1 LTSFFNFIF
10 WTEIEQSVEASIN
23 TLDCFRHASKK
34 PRFHALSLSLLCP
47 VLMTDRTNY
56 PHQPELFVLC
66 KIKEAIHSIVKRL
79 PIQVA
84 TKLCSLR
91 LDEVLSDRKVPLVD
105 VNCKAFQGVS
115 ARLFGDMQYLK
126 TNNNGSVFSQGVY
139 VPFGSFGLGG
149 YFQHPFFQ
157 NLPSYFSKKGD
168 TFSGFCVFVLGG
180 NDEDF
185 CYKSTLSD
193 EDEACKLPNAKN
205 AQLFFQDAWK
215 EEHYAEKIAFSFC
228 NENGELVSM
237 KKNQFNLW
245 IRDTIIKCFL
255 DWYNDPSNEVFAR
268 KLSMEL
274 MGDDE
279 VLASSG
285 AGAGAGAAVQ
295 PFSGYYPGYH
305 YYFPVMLPVAY
316 PPSVN
321 QQAMMSQQYQQ
332 CKEDGEKDC
341 GSSGHKNDGLGSL
354 REYMAAKFPY

>member
-1 LTSFFNFIF
+1 
-10 WTEIEQSVEASIN
+10 
-23 TLDCFRHASKK
+23 
-34 PRFHALSLSLLCP
+34 
-47 VLMTDRTNY
+47 MTDRTDY
-56 PHQPELFVLC
+56 PHQPELFVRR
-66 KIKEAIHSIVKRL
+66 KIEEAIHSIVKML

-91 LDEVLSDRKVPLVD
+91 LDEVSSDRKVPFVD

-115 ARLFGDMQYLK
+115 ARSFGDMQYLK
-126 TNNNGSVFSQGVY
+126 TNNNGPVFLQGVY
-139 VPFGSFGLGG
+139 VPFGSFFLGKD
-149 YFQHPFFQ
+149 FQHHHFKDLPAYFF
-157 NLPSYFSKKGD
+157 KKGD
-168 TFSGFCVFVLGG
+168 PFRGFCVFVLGG
-180 NDEDF
+180 NDENF
-185 CYKSTLSD
+185 SYKSTLSD

-237 KKNQFNLW
+237 KKNEFNLW

-255 DWYNDPSNEVFAR
+255 DWYNDPSNEISAR

-285 AGAGAGAAVQ
+285 AGAGAAVQ
-295 PFSGYYPGYH
+295 PFSGYYPGYQ

-316 PPSVN
+316 PPFVN

-341 GSSGHKNDGLGSL
+341 VGSSEHKNDGLGSL
-354 REYMAAKFPY
+354 REYMAAKFPYLM